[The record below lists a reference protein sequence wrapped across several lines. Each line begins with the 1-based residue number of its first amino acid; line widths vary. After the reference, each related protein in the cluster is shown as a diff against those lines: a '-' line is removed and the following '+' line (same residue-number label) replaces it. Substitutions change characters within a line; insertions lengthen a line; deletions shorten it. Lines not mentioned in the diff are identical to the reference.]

1 MHHNKLE
8 KECLLEKN
16 YIIGLISS
24 FEKVI
29 NVLKNE
35 NGINLEEYDEYK
47 NLLEQ
52 KEKTEK
58 IIADKDLFNS
68 IYSNKVNA

>member
-1 MHHNKLE
+1 MSFGKKLYYWINKQ
-8 KECLLEKN
+8 C
-16 YIIGLISS
+16 